1 MLVNCLVCGKQ
12 EDVIP
17 SRAKTYKTCSIH
29 CMAARAKER
38 LSENITAICSICGTE
53 YMTKKSH
60 LYRRKTCSKRCLS
73 ELKKIQMLGSG
84 NHQFGRREE
93 ERGRSYKGGN
103 IISNGYINVLIPGG
117 KYIPEHRL
125 VMENFLGRKLESTEH
140 VHHINEIKTDNRIE
154 NLKLMSISE
163 HARHHSM
170 IYQPERDPKTG
181 KFISKVRN
189 MP

>member
-17 SRAKTYKTCSIH
+17 SRAKKYKTCSIH
-29 CMAARAKER
+29 CMATRAKEL

-60 LYRRKTCSKRCLS
+60 LDRRKTCSKRCLA
-73 ELKKIQMLGSG
+73 ELKKIQMLGIG
-84 NHQFGRREE
+84 NHQFGKREN
-93 ERGRSYKGGN
+93 ERGKSYKGG
-103 IISNGYINVLIPGG
+103 IVVSNGYIKILTPGG

-125 VMENFLGRKLESTEH
+125 VMENFLGRRLLSTEH

-154 NLKLMSISE
+154 NLKLMSISD
-163 HARHHSM
+163 HVRHHSATN
-170 IYQPERDPKTG
+170 QPKRDQKTG
-181 KFISKVRN
+181 RFISKVSKSL
-189 MP
+189 